1 MIILRICQ
9 IKQSRG
15 RQEFVCW
22 GRIPKELMLEP
33 GSLPLGLAAPWTLEL
48 GCPAGAGPVP
58 HTGNSEAD

>member
-33 GSLPLGLAAPWTLEL
+33 GSLPLGLAAWSWGALLGQAQFPTLVIRRLTE
-48 GCPAGAGPVP
+48 GI
-58 HTGNSEAD
+58 